1 MIDYVVGGEY
11 LNVTSNKGAQ
21 PWINMSNT
29 QPMIGMLSYDNNS
42 QSMKVF
48 NGTDWMTIGGGSATV
63 NLNPN
68 AISILKWAEQKMQEE
83 KELKELADK
92 NPAINDLL
100 KQIKEKEE
108 QIKMIQ
114 TLLESPGDNGIK
126 PSMVP

>member
-68 AISILKWAEQKMQEE
+68 AISILKWAEQKMNEE
-83 KELKELADK
+83 RELKLLAEK
-92 NPAINDLL
+92 HPAINDLVN
-100 KQIKEKEE
+100 QIKEKEE
-108 QIKMIQ
+108 QLKVVQ
-114 TLLESPGDNGIK
+114 TLLKEEVK
-126 PSMVP
+126 V

>member
-1 MIDYVVGGEY
+1 MIDYIVGGEY

-29 QPMIGMLSYDNNS
+29 QPMIGMLSYDQNS

-68 AISILKWAEQKMQEE
+68 AISILKWAEQKMREE
-83 KELKELADK
+83 YELNTLADK
-92 NPAINDLL
+92 HPSIKDLVN
-100 KQIKEKEE
+100 QIKEKEE
-108 QIKMIQ
+108 QLKVVQ
-114 TLLESPGDNGIK
+114 TLLKEEVK
-126 PSMVP
+126 V

>member
-1 MIDYVVGGEY
+1 MIDYIVGGEY

-68 AISILKWAEQKMQEE
+68 AISILKWAEQKMYEE
-83 KELKELADK
+83 RELKALAEK
-92 NPAINDLL
+92 HPSIKDLVN
-100 KQIKEKEE
+100 QIKEKEE
-108 QIKMIQ
+108 QIKVVQ
-114 TLLESPGDNGIK
+114 TLLKEEVKI
-126 PSMVP
+126 

>member
-21 PWINMSNT
+21 PWINMSST

-68 AISILKWAEQKMQEE
+68 AISILKWAEQKMREE
-83 KELKELADK
+83 YELNTLADK
-92 NPAINDLL
+92 HPSIRDLVN
-100 KQIKEKEE
+100 QIKEKEE
-108 QIKMIQ
+108 QLKVVQ
-114 TLLESPGDNGIK
+114 TLLKEEVK
-126 PSMVP
+126 V

>member
-1 MIDYVVGGEY
+1 MIDYVIGGEY

-68 AISILKWAEQKMQEE
+68 AISILKWAEQKMREE
-83 KELKELADK
+83 YELKLLAEK
-92 NPAINDLL
+92 NPAINDLVN
-100 KQIKEKEE
+100 QIKEKEE
-108 QIKMIQ
+108 QLKIVQ
-114 TLLESPGDNGIK
+114 TLLKEEVK
-126 PSMVP
+126 V

>member
-1 MIDYVVGGEY
+1 MIDYIVGGEY

-68 AISILKWAEQKMQEE
+68 AISILKWAEKKMYEE
-83 KELKELADK
+83 RELKSLAEK
-92 NPAINDLL
+92 HPAINDLVN
-100 KQIKEKEE
+100 QIKEKEE
-108 QIKMIQ
+108 QLKIVQ
-114 TLLESPGDNGIK
+114 TLLKEEVK
-126 PSMVP
+126 V

>member
-1 MIDYVVGGEY
+1 MIDYIVGGEY

-21 PWINMSNT
+21 PWINMSST

-68 AISILKWAEQKMQEE
+68 AISILKWAEQKMREE
-83 KELKELADK
+83 YELNTLADK
-92 NPAINDLL
+92 HPSIKDLVN
-100 KQIKEKEE
+100 QIKEKEE
-108 QIKMIQ
+108 QLKVVQ
-114 TLLESPGDNGIK
+114 TLLKEEVK
-126 PSMVP
+126 V

>member
-68 AISILKWAEQKMQEE
+68 AISILKWAEQKMREE
-83 KELKELADK
+83 YELKALAEK
-92 NPAINDLL
+92 HPAINDLVN
-100 KQIKEKEE
+100 QIKEKEE
-108 QIKMIQ
+108 QLKVVQ
-114 TLLESPGDNGIK
+114 TLLKEEVKI
-126 PSMVP
+126 

>member
-1 MIDYVVGGEY
+1 MIDYIVGGEY

-29 QPMIGMLSYDNNS
+29 QPMIGMLSYDQNS

-68 AISILKWAEQKMQEE
+68 AISILKWAEQKMREE
-83 KELKELADK
+83 YELNTLADK
-92 NPAINDLL
+92 HPSIRDLVN
-100 KQIKEKEE
+100 QIKEKEE
-108 QIKMIQ
+108 QLKVVQ
-114 TLLESPGDNGIK
+114 TLLKEEVKI
-126 PSMVP
+126 

>member
-1 MIDYVVGGEY
+1 MIDYIVGGEY

-68 AISILKWAEQKMQEE
+68 AISILKWAEQKMREE
-83 KELKELADK
+83 YELKTLAEK
-92 NPAINDLL
+92 HPSIKDLVN
-100 KQIKEKEE
+100 QIKEKEE
-108 QIKMIQ
+108 QLKVVQ
-114 TLLESPGDNGIK
+114 TLLKEEVK
-126 PSMVP
+126 V